1 MGVRM
6 TAEEVASHLDHV
18 LVGTLSTLRA
28 DGHPVTL
35 PMWFV
40 VLDEHVH
47 IRTRS
52 VAKKAG
58 RMRRD
63 PRVCFTVE
71 QGEAW
76 PDLAAVVII
85 GRAVEVE
92 GDAAQRVED
101 AMAVRYRDLGVPG
114 TAPAA
119 TRRHYDT
126 GSAYFEIVPD
136 DDPLTWDNQKLM
148 EKR

>member
-1 MGVRM
+1 MGVRLRPD
-6 TAEEVASHLDHV
+6 EVADHLDQA
-18 LVGTLSTLRA
+18 LVGTLASLRA

-40 VLDEHVH
+40 ILDGHVH

-71 QGEAW
+71 RGEAW
-76 PDLAAVVII
+76 PELAAVVVV
-85 GRAVEVE
+85 GHAVELE

-101 AMAVRYRDLGVPG
+101 AMAVRYEDLGVPG
-114 TAPAA
+114 TAPAV
-119 TRRHYDT
+119 THRHYDT
-126 GSAYFEIVPD
+126 GSAYFKIVPD
-136 DDPLTWDNQKLM
+136 DDPLTWDNRKLM